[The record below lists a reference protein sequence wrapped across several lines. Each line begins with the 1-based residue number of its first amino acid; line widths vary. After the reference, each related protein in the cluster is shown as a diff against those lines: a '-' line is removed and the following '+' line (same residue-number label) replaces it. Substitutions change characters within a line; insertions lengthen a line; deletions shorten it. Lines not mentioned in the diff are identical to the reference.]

1 MERPSKTKRLFW
13 LMAHPKGKV
22 KLSVKSKLDCKA
34 GIGTWL
40 IFESRK
46 NIDQAW
52 EKIKDATESGHLTDI
67 GAKVSTRRK
76 KPVEFSGGT
85 NDHVICVYTK
95 DTEDHKDA
103 VRDAL
108 YNLGF
113 VRYLPYKTVAA
124 TDADSSLPHAS
135 TSRKRPHPSPSS
147 SGSNLKRI
155 SLMDQPEFIP
165 GYLAP
170 QIWPPSTGDP
180 IEFYTT
186 DNSRYRYGHGQKY
199 IHVQQ
204 MYPTPGDHT
213 PDVLFPIEQIGQVCQ
228 AFYTLCNTI
237 PTPEGSDDKIVVLD
251 EGYLTVKI
259 WGERVSQFDGKFA
272 IVMQHKRTKKKVQF
286 LQSP

>member
-1 MERPSKTKRLFW
+1 
-13 LMAHPKGKV
+13 
-22 KLSVKSKLDCKA
+22 
-34 GIGTWL
+34 
-40 IFESRK
+40 
-46 NIDQAW
+46 
-52 EKIKDATESGHLTDI
+52 
-67 GAKVSTRRK
+67 
-76 KPVEFSGGT
+76 
-85 NDHVICVYTK
+85 
-95 DTEDHKDA
+95 
-103 VRDAL
+103 
-108 YNLGF
+108 
-113 VRYLPYKTVAA
+113 
-124 TDADSSLPHAS
+124 
-135 TSRKRPHPSPSS
+135 
-147 SGSNLKRI
+147 
-155 SLMDQPEFIP
+155 MDQPEFIP